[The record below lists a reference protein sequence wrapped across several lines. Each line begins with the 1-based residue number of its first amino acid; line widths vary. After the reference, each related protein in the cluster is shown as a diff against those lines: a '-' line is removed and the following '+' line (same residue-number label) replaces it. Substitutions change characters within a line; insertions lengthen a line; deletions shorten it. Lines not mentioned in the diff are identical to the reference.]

1 MPTWKCAT
9 PEYLRSVENGTQVFI
24 YRFRITE
31 TPHDILTVS
40 KGMTQESLRKSLING
55 SLADHE
61 YSNYLTDFFKYLLAT
76 HNRLFNNKYTPE
88 QYVKHIIHNFQNL
101 PIVDADNDIEHT
113 CTLNPVELILKN
125 GKIYMNWS
133 VELANMIDFQ
143 LEENSV
149 KVEEAA
155 VVPPATMNV
164 DILEVDDVDE
174 GGVDDDDAN
183 EIIAIRSG
191 QSGGQAMSDKQNR
204 DRQRVEEA
212 RLRAKLAAVR
222 AERALERYIQKYG
235 DYESDTTSADE
246 MTETDFDSE

>member
-24 YRFRITE
+24 YRFCITE

-133 VELANMIDFQ
+133 VELANMIDFH
-143 LEENSV
+143 
-149 KVEEAA
+149 
-155 VVPPATMNV
+155 
-164 DILEVDDVDE
+164 ILEVDDVDE
-174 GGVDDDDAN
+174 GDVDDDDAN

>member
-1 MPTWKCAT
+1 MPAWKCAN
-9 PEYLRSVENGTQVFI
+9 PEYIRSVENGTQIFV
-24 YRFRITE
+24 YRFRIVE
-31 TPHDILTVS
+31 IPHDILTVS
-40 KGMTQESLRKSLING
+40 QGMTQESLRKALING
-55 SLADHE
+55 SLADQE
-61 YSNYLTDFFKYLLAT
+61 YSNYLIDLFKYLLAT
-76 HNRLFNNKYTPE
+76 QSRLFINKYTPE
-88 QYVKHIIHNFQNL
+88 QYVKSIVHNFHNL
-101 PIVDADNDIEHT
+101 PIVDGDSNIEHT

-149 KVEEAA
+149 GVETPATG
-155 VVPPATMNV
+155 PPASTNV
-164 DILEVDDVDE
+164 EILEVDDVEE
-174 GGVDDDDAN
+174 GDADDAN
-183 EIIAIRSG
+183 DIGVIRSG
-191 QSGGQAMSDKQNR
+191 HGGGQSMSDKQNR

-235 DYESDTTSADE
+235 DYESETTSADE